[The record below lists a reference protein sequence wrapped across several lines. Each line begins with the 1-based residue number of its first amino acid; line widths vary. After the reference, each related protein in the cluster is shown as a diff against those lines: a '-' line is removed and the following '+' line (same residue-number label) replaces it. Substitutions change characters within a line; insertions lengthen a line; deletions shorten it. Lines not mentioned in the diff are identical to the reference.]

1 MKTEEFDPV
10 IRAALKE
17 DIPEGDITSESIIPA
32 ASRSEALFL
41 PREEGVLAG
50 IDVAKRVFEL
60 IDPQVSFEMEFRDGQ
75 SFQKGTVLAKVRG
88 ASVSLLKGERTAL
101 NFLQRLS
108 GIATTTK
115 RFVEAIAGTQA
126 KILDTRKTTPG
137 LRILEKYA
145 VRMGG
150 GQNHRLN
157 LSEMVMIK
165 DNHLLLVKSI
175 KNAVSKAREQLGSGI
190 KIEVEVTSLEQAQEA
205 VRAGADM
212 IMLDNMPLAR
222 MKEVVDWLEKK
233 VPVEV
238 SGAVRL
244 EDIREIA
251 LLGVDFISVGSLTH
265 SYKSVD
271 IALEFLSR

>member
-165 DNHLLLVKSI
+165 DNHLRIIGSI
-175 KNAVSKAREQLGSGI
+175 KNAMENISKR
-190 KIEVEVTSLEQAQEA
+190 IE
-205 VRAGADM
+205 D
-212 IMLDNMPLAR
+212 
-222 MKEVVDWLEKK
+222 LEKT
-233 VPVEV
+233 E
-238 SGAVRL
+238 
-244 EDIREIA
+244 
-251 LLGVDFISVGSLTH
+251 
-265 SYKSVD
+265 
-271 IALEFLSR
+271 